1 MLYCK
6 EISFLDIPRNI
17 SRYTL
22 GIALLILSWVNLNA
36 QEIAVYYDPGY
47 VDNCSNNTCEAF
59 TLNQFLG
66 SISYQTETFDG
77 LDSVSFFNA
86 LSCKDVFFLPE
97 TEAGDFADD
106 LDQLAKTV
114 IQDFVSS
121 GGLMFVMGSDGF
133 NPSSSNSARNLNSI
147 FGFDINNDL
156 FTSSGFSYRNN
167 DASVGYLN
175 SIPDSVRNFTTTN
188 FISNI
193 PSGAEVLYK
202 STGGENSVVDI
213 PYGDGHI
220 VFLGWSFFNGGP
232 IGNQGPDRWSLL
244 IQGLI
249 NNLTSPTFYPNC
261 FFCDQTPPVLRAGA
275 SRNFN
280 GFFDTDGFYDLSEG
294 LVKPRYEDNCG
305 DFEVSF
311 LFGDQLRC
319 IEGEEQEV
327 YIELEDEQGNSVVDT
342 LIFMVRDTTA
352 PVFTSIPQDIT
363 VECNTDLAPSN
374 LDTLDYIDIIDLDLD
389 IDSFEIIEIPLSG
402 WRLPSGAQIERTEVL
417 IDGEFNDLSYLWIRA
432 RAVPG
437 NSSLLYDGNCVS
449 KRNMDSWFS
458 STGDAL
464 DCNQL
469 NQRRRFRSVNGD
481 LNRLSGAAVDSFVLD
496 VLNLGNLTGRIN
508 QLGLRFIFRSEL
520 KLPTVEEA
528 CGYELSYSDMD
539 NRGDCPIGNVIRRF
553 EVTDDFGNS
562 DEGFQIITVVDS
574 KPLDIQFP
582 DDYHISCKEGMNLS
596 GGLHPDSLPL
606 QYAYPVVTDECQ
618 EYVVRY
624 SDQLVS
630 NCGIHDQTYIRTW
643 NIFSECDPDTNYIH
657 RQELRIIDTVAPEIE
672 SLLTARHLVF
682 VDDESCLAGNN
693 FTYPSLDSFVIEDCD
708 SDPTIVMRVLDS
720 SGVEFNPR
728 ELGVGNYFVEVS
740 ATDECG
746 NQGIELVPV
755 EYFDQIPP
763 EVVCKSGPNI
773 EIKLNL
779 DINGHARTCGRDLIN
794 PGLTDDNCG
803 IAGYQVNFIQSFNS
817 SLECLDVDCSNL
829 GLVTLFVR
837 GEDFSGN
844 SDVCS
849 LEVEIVDEIAP
860 QILCTDII
868 IPCDAPFDEENYPPP
883 VAVDNCD
890 ANLTYI
896 CDPFGFI
903 GGFCDSVYVRNCRV
917 IDASGNE
924 SRCTQFLR
932 REDTSSIRIDWP
944 EQLVELNCD
953 ADPSPNVA
961 GSPQVSSSCT
971 PYDIQYQDNRSIL
984 CGSPDLFRIE
994 RQWFVRNLCNQDLET
1009 FTQEILVTDLDPPIF
1024 TNPSQTYVELT
1035 IPGFSCDMMVNL
1047 EAEAIDDCSSVVNY
1061 SNSVNG
1067 SGRTLSGRFDR
1078 GEHEVVFYATDLCG
1092 NTDSII
1098 VTLSIKENKNPF
1110 IECRNN
1116 QDFYLN
1122 QVEFVDIYPEM
1133 MIDTVF
1139 DLCTDRDSLRFF
1151 ISKVL
1156 DNGQDIGRQPF
1167 IRYRCADLGI
1177 NKIRLFA
1184 RDQDGN
1190 IGSCDANLQV
1200 IDTLSNCP
1208 NGNFFDIGGMIFSEL
1223 RNPIGGA
1230 VALLNQNR
1238 YLGRDLG
1245 LNGEYIFRRLPTDSC
1260 YEVSVEKDS
1269 TALNGI
1275 TAMDLAL
1282 IRRHILNL
1290 GFIRGPYQIIA
1301 GDVNNNEAISTT
1313 DIAILRALILGIT
1326 DEFEFVPSWR
1336 FVPESHEFLN
1346 PQNPF
1351 DHPIPYADTVCL
1363 ENESALFVNFIG
1375 FKMGDVNSNADLSRS
1390 GDESRSQALGLQAKY
1405 KYLSQ
1410 DRYLVEFTMAEP
1422 WLTGQVF
1429 LEFDENSIVD
1439 WHVDDYNGP
1448 ENYLHTGADFL
1459 NMVYDDDLSK
1469 NNDVL
1474 LRLHMTLRQNASLK
1488 DVISL
1493 NTVNQNLAA
1502 IEWNS
1507 ERKVALEW
1515 WDDQSNLSECLSAVP
1530 NLWSTSI
1537 TIKNT
1542 CFSGFNYRVL
1552 NSYGHVLQEGWTDE
1566 HSSSIGKADWPS
1578 GLYLIEARRETGQV
1592 EIFKTIKTQ

>member
-1 MLYCK
+1 MLYFK
-6 EISFLDIPRNI
+6 EISFLDISRNI
-17 SRYTL
+17 LRYTL
-22 GIALLILSWVNLNA
+22 GHALLLLSCVQLNA
-36 QEIAVYYDPGY
+36 QEISVYYDSGF
-47 VDNCSNNTCEAF
+47 VDNCTNSTCEAF

-66 SISYQTETFDG
+66 SISYQTETFSG
-77 LDSVSFFNA
+77 LDSVSFFKA

-97 TEAGDFADD
+97 TEAGDFAESIEED
-106 LDQLAKTV
+106 AKSV
-114 IQDFVSS
+114 IQDFVAS

-133 NPSSSNSARNLNSI
+133 NPSSSNSAGNLNSI

-156 FTSSGFSYRNN
+156 FTSSGFSYLNN
-167 DASVGYLN
+167 DASVTYLN
-175 SIPDSVRNFTTTN
+175 NIPDSVRNFTTTN

-193 PSGAEVLYK
+193 PADAEVLYQ
-202 STGGENSVVDI
+202 SINGDNSVVDI

-220 VFLGWSFFNGGP
+220 IFLGWSFFNGGP

-249 NNLTSPTFYPNC
+249 SSLSSPSFYPNC
-261 FFCDQTPPVLRAGA
+261 FFCDETAPVLKEGA
-275 SRNFN
+275 SRNYN
-280 GFFDTDGFYDLSEG
+280 GFFDGDGVYELSRSM
-294 LVKPRYEDNCG
+294 VKSRYEDNCG

-311 LFGDQLRC
+311 LFGEQLSC
-319 IEGEEQEV
+319 IDGEEQEV
-327 YIELEDEQGNSVVDT
+327 YVELEDEQGNSIVDT
-342 LIFMVRDTTA
+342 LMFLVRDTIA
-352 PVFTSIPQDIT
+352 PIFTSIPEDIT
-363 VECNTDLAPSN
+363 VECNTDLEPSN
-374 LDTLDYIDIIDLDLD
+374 LDTLDYIDLMELDLD
-389 IDSFEIIEIPLSG
+389 IDSLEILEIPLSG
-402 WRLPSGAQIERTEVL
+402 WRLPTGAEIVRTEILV
-417 IDGEFNDLSYLWIRA
+417 DGEFNDLGYLWIRA
-432 RAVPG
+432 RSVPG
-437 NSSLLYDGNCVS
+437 NSSLLYDGDCVS
-449 KRNMDSWFS
+449 QRNMNSWFS
-458 STGDAL
+458 SAGDPL
-464 DCNQL
+464 DCNRL
-469 NQRRRFRSVNGD
+469 GQRRRFRSVNGD
-481 LNRLSGAAVDSFVLD
+481 LNRLMGAAVDSFVID
-496 VLNLGNLTGRIN
+496 VLNLGNLSGTID
-508 QLGLRFIFRSEL
+508 QLGLRFIFRSDL
-520 KLPTVEEA
+520 KLPTVNEA
-528 CGYELSYSDMD
+528 CGYELNYSDMD
-539 NRGDCPIGNVIRRF
+539 NRGDCPTGNVIRRF
-553 EVTDDFGNS
+553 EVTDDYGNS

-574 KPLDIQFP
+574 KPVDIQFP
-582 DDYHISCKEGMNLS
+582 EDYYISCEEGMDLS
-596 GGLHPDSLPL
+596 GGLHPDSLPP
-606 QYAYPVVTDECQ
+606 QYAYPMVTDECQ
-618 EYVVRY
+618 EYLVRY
-624 SDQLVS
+624 SDQLVN
-630 NCGIHDQTYIRTW
+630 NCGVHDQTYIRTW

-657 RQELRIIDTVAPEIE
+657 RQELRIIDTVAPKIE

-708 SDPTIVMRVLDS
+708 SDPTIVMRVIDS
-720 SGVEFNPR
+720 NGVEFIPR

-746 NQGIELVPV
+746 NKGIELVPV

-763 EVVCKSGPNI
+763 EVVCRTGTTVEI
-773 EIKLNL
+773 EL
-779 DINGHARTCGRDLIN
+779 DINGQARICGRDLVN
-794 PGLTDDNCG
+794 PALTDDNCG
-803 IAGYQVNFIQSFNS
+803 IARYQVNFIQSFNS
-817 SLECLDVDCSNL
+817 SLECLEVDCSNL
-829 GLVTLFVR
+829 GYNTLFVR

-849 LEVEIVDEIAP
+849 LEVRIVDETPP

-868 IPCDAPFDEENYPPP
+868 LPCDAPFDKNNYPPP
-883 VAVDNCD
+883 AAVDNCNAVD
-890 ANLTYI
+890 SFQCT
-896 CDPFGFI
+896 PFRFI
-903 GGFCDSVYVRNCRV
+903 GSFCDSVYERSCRAF
-917 IDASGNE
+917 DSSGNGTM
-924 SRCTQFLR
+924 SCIQVLR

-944 EQLVELNCD
+944 EESVELNCD
-953 ADPSPNVA
+953 ADPSPNAA
-961 GSPQVSSSCT
+961 GSPLVSSSCT

-1009 FTQEILVTDLDPPIF
+1009 FTQEILVTDLEPPIF
-1024 TNPSQTYVELT
+1024 TNPNQTYVELT

-1047 EAEAIDDCSSVVNY
+1047 EAEAVDDCSSVISY

-1078 GEHEVVFYATDLCG
+1078 GEHEVVFYVTDLCG
-1092 NTDSII
+1092 NTDSIV

-1110 IECRNN
+1110 IECKSN

-1190 IGSCDANLQV
+1190 IGSCDVNVQV
-1200 IDTLSNCP
+1200 IDTFSNCP
-1208 NGNFFDIGGMIFSEL
+1208 NGNFFDVGGMIFSEL

-1290 GFIRGPYQIIA
+1290 GFIRGPFQIIA

-1336 FVPESHEFLN
+1336 FVPEAHEFLN
-1346 PQNPF
+1346 PQDPF
-1351 DHPIPYADTVCL
+1351 EHPIPYADTVCL

-1390 GDESRSQALGLQAKY
+1390 GDESRSQSLGLQVKY
-1405 KYLSQ
+1405 KALSQ
-1410 DRYLVEFTMAEP
+1410 DRYVLEFTTAES

-1429 LEFDENSIVD
+1429 LELDEKSIVD
-1439 WHVDDYNGP
+1439 WHVDAYNGP
-1448 ENYLHTGADFL
+1448 GNYLHSGADFL
-1459 NMVYDDDLSK
+1459 NMVFDEDLSN

-1474 LRLHMTLRQNASLK
+1474 LRLNVTLRQNASLK

-1493 NTVNQNLAA
+1493 NTAKQNLGA
-1502 IEWNS
+1502 IKWDH
-1507 ERKVALEW
+1507 ERQVVLEW
-1515 WDDQSNLSECLSAVP
+1515 LDDQTELSECLRAVP

-1537 TIKNT
+1537 TMKNN

-1578 GLYLIEARRETGQV
+1578 GLYLIEARNEAGQV